1 MTLGSP
7 GLLPVPSDGGPGRA
21 IYSPV
26 AGAIIFKPHHS
37 VANEKDKKFTA
48 PVTDRVTASPLI
60 EVWGIT
66 AVRAQVRG
74 EWLQVGGTFRLAP
87 ERLKDRFPLT
97 VRAPAE
103 TAAPRRGSGNRAD
116 IVSSLR

>member
-1 MTLGSP
+1 MPAFFYFLETHTSTSAWRVTLGSP

-37 VANEKDKKFTA
+37 VANEKDEKFTA

-60 EVWGIT
+60 EV
-66 AVRAQVRG
+66 
-74 EWLQVGGTFRLAP
+74 
-87 ERLKDRFPLT
+87 
-97 VRAPAE
+97 
-103 TAAPRRGSGNRAD
+103 
-116 IVSSLR
+116 